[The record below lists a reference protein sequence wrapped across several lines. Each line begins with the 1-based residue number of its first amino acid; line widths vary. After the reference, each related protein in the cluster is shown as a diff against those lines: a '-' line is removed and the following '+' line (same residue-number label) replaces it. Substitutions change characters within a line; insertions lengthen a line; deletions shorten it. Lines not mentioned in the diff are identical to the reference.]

1 MASTAEP
8 DTSRDKPLSPLL
20 PSLLLLPPPPRPAA
34 RDALSAAYR
43 PPLEAALSKLRTEGR
58 EDGAVLIVA
67 VAAPFLG
74 PHPQQPHKRTLSW
87 PSAQTL
93 VAGLYGLISVICARL
108 GVPTELHGGPGS
120 VDARVA
126 LVDHEPSRR
135 YTGDA
140 DGALAFTTKPAIETN
155 NTVLVDLA
163 SFAAAY
169 HPWHRIYHANTEEG
183 NALLTTYLRLLER
196 RVLQPMPRPLRQD
209 QLVMVP
215 GGLAMTVAT
224 RAGPGPAAAQ
234 EDPATELRRT
244 VCVGGTFDHLHPGH
258 KLLLHAAVLLLDVP
272 DPALASPAGTAG
284 RTTTGPCRLIVG
296 ITGDELLRR
305 KKYAELVQPW
315 DLRAE
320 YVIEFLSAVLSLSK
334 RGWGSPLQQQQ
345 GRGEAADGASG
356 GATGEGGTT
365 TASAKRGVDFL
376 DTRVVTRTADELVV
390 RFRGGAVEVQCVVI
404 HDMYGP
410 TATREDVDAL
420 VVSGETR
427 AGGKAVN
434 EKRAELGWHALEI
447 FEVDVLDAEE
457 TAGDGSTA
465 DGGGGSAPTKTEDFA
480 SKISST
486 AIRKQKAEAAAA
498 SGSRV

>member
-1 MASTAEP
+1 MASIVGPE
-8 DTSRDKPLSPLL
+8 TSQDKPLPGLL
-20 PSLLLLPPPPRPAA
+20 PSLLLLPPPPRPVA

-43 PPLEAALSKLRTEGR
+43 PPLEAAISKLRSERRG
-58 EDGAVLIVA
+58 DGAVLIIA
-67 VAAPFLG
+67 VIAPFLDS
-74 PHPQQPHKRTLSW
+74 HPQQPHRKTLSW
-87 PSAQTL
+87 PGAQTL
-93 VAGLYGLISVICARL
+93 AAGLYGLVSVICTRL

-120 VDARVA
+120 VDARVV
-126 LVDHEPSRR
+126 LVDHDPSRR
-135 YTGDA
+135 YAGDSA
-140 DGALAFTTKPAIETN
+140 GALAFTTTLAIETN

-215 GGLAMTVAT
+215 GGLAMTIA
-224 RAGPGPAAAQ
+224 APSGPAPEA
-234 EDPATELRRT
+234 ATELRRT
-244 VCVGGTFDHLHPGH
+244 VCLGGTFDHLHPGH

-272 DPALASPAGTAG
+272 EPGSALQAGAG
-284 RTTTGPCRLIVG
+284 GARAGEPCRLIVG

-315 DLRAE
+315 DMRAE
-320 YVIEFLSAVLSLSK
+320 YVIEFLCTLLSLSK
-334 RGWGSPLQQQQ
+334 RGWADPLQRS
-345 GRGEAADGASG
+345 GDANPSGEEEATARRGEDC
-356 GATGEGGTT
+356 
-365 TASAKRGVDFL
+365 L
-376 DTRVVTRTADELVV
+376 DTRVVTRTADELVIN
-390 RFRGGAVEVQCVVI
+390 FRGGVVEVQCVVI

-427 AGGKAVN
+427 SGGQAVN
-434 EKRAELGWHALEI
+434 KKRAELGWHALEV
-447 FEVDVLDAEE
+447 FEVNVLDAEE
-457 TAGDGSTA
+457 T
-465 DGGGGSAPTKTEDFA
+465 GGGGASGDNAPTKTEDFA

-486 AIRKQKAEAAAA
+486 AIRKQKAEAAATT
-498 SGSRV
+498 GPRV